1 MGEYAPP
8 ATRYGFYHCN
18 GVFWPDVGNSN
29 RHERAKV
36 STLKSL
42 LQPPTPQ
49 SIKSGKPSKRN
60 IPPPPP
66 DPAGHWYEAQLLH
79 YGLKPSK
86 DKQTAKK
93 RLLKAIEEE
102 TLIVPTFVATLE
114 GELKKEWNTANKQA
128 EARLKREKREKEE
141 IKSGSRVEVAKREYE
156 RALKEQEEAAKAERL
171 ALGESSPA
179 KKRKASTKKET
190 PNQNEPAEQPSAKK
204 PVAEKKLTT
213 KKEPAK
219 KKDPPKKPLVKKDA
233 AKKEP
238 AKKSAKRS
246 FSEFLEEAETNSQQ
260 AGSTSARPKQTAR
273 RGNYS
278 NFTSRPRPSNPIPRP
293 AKREIVWPL
302 RFANLEGPLLLTS
315 VSFQSPSDYEYGD
328 PMDIDDNDYN
338 HWYDMPPAYSEY

>member
-8 ATRYGFYHCN
+8 ANRYGFYHCN

-49 SIKSGKPSKRN
+49 LTKSGKPSKRN

-93 RLLKAIEEE
+93 RLLKAIEDE
-102 TLIVPTFVATLE
+102 TLILPTFVATLE

-128 EARLKREKREKEE
+128 QARLKREKREKEE
-141 IKSGSRVEVAKREYE
+141 TKSGSRVEVAKREYE
-156 RALKEQEEAAKAERL
+156 RALKEQEETAKAERL
-171 ALGESSPA
+171 ALGGSSPA
-179 KKRKASTKKET
+179 KKRKVSTKKET
-190 PNQNEPAEQPSAKK
+190 PNQNEPAEQTSAKK

-219 KKDPPKKPLVKKDA
+219 KDPAKKPPAKKDA

-246 FSEFLEEAETNSQQ
+246 FSEFLEEAERKSQQ
-260 AGSTSARPKQTAR
+260 AGSTSVRPKQTAR

-278 NFTSRPRPSNPIPRP
+278 NFTSRPRPLSPVPRP
-293 AKREIVWPL
+293 AKREI
-302 RFANLEGPLLLTS
+302 T
-315 VSFQSPSDYEYGD
+315 PSDYEYGD

-338 HWYDMPPAYSEY
+338 HWNDEPPAYSEY